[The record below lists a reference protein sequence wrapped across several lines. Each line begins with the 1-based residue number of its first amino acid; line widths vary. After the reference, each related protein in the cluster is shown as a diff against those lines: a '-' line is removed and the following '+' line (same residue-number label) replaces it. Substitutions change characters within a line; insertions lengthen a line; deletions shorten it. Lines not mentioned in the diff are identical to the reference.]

1 MPQAAVLERKI
12 QTKQSPKK
20 TKLKSAKPNLSAKKL
35 EAKTLLKRWEA
46 FNEVAA
52 PIFQPIENEKEYLES
67 LELLDVISDQMTTPD
82 DPRYI
87 GIFRLLCERV
97 AVWEKVHEA
106 PYFEETPGYV
116 TLKYLMQEHKVS
128 QYQLEKEGLV
138 NQSLLSK
145 ILSDKRAISKDLAKR
160 LGYRFHV
167 SPAVFL

>member
-1 MPQAAVLERKI
+1 MSKEKPSPSAKRL
-12 QTKQSPKK
+12 QTK
-20 TKLKSAKPNLSAKKL
+20 TF
-35 EAKTLLKRWEA
+35 LKRWEA

-52 PIFQPIENEKEYLES
+52 SIFQPITTEQEYLET
-67 LELLDVISDQMTTPD
+67 LELLDTVSDQMATPTD
-82 DPRYI
+82 VRYI

-145 ILSDKRAISKDLAKR
+145 ILSGKRSISKDLAKR
-160 LGYRFHV
+160 LAKRFHL

>member
-1 MPQAAVLERKI
+1 MPQAAVLERKTL
-12 QTKQSPKK
+12 TKQSQKK
-20 TKLKSAKPNLSAKKL
+20 GRLKGEKLNPSAKKL
-35 EAKTLLKRWEA
+35 EAKTLLKRWES

-52 PIFQPIENEKEYLES
+52 PIFQPIRNEEEYFES
-67 LELLDVISDQMTTPD
+67 LELLDVISDQMHTPD

-97 AVWEKVHEA
+97 AVWEKVHEV
-106 PYFEETPGYV
+106 PYFEETPGHV

-145 ILSDKRAISKDLAKR
+145 ILSGKRAISKDLAKR
-160 LGYRFHV
+160 LGARFHT